1 MTIIPETLRYY
12 RRLYGSQAAL
22 AKDSGVSQKT
32 ISRIEGGDE
41 PPGGFRAST
50 IMKLE
55 QALKLTPG
63 ALAQPPDP
71 GGADMTKPGVLG
83 RRKVT
88 MYLSHDTALHYGL
101 VARRYGM
108 SARALFDIGP
118 LCFALVAEQSLAKRR
133 RRLAEIEAAI
143 DAYLA
148 LLPNHLPHGYV
159 AENDAIDAIEDE
171 RASLR
176 ANDLFASKMPGDG
189 NNSPYEMGRG
199 YNPAESNPFF
209 EFLQG
214 CVDELGISDTIDL
227 DWVNEST
234 LLPEFELCRSEL
246 DQVTGGNHWAK
257 VALQWGYVRLGDIPE
272 KLRGDDATTERAAWL
287 EAHLPTEER
296 ERLSQ
301 PLSEFFDAEVGKP
314 ATPGNDGG
322 A

>member
-1 MTIIPETLRYY
+1 M
-12 RRLYGSQAAL
+12 
-22 AKDSGVSQKT
+22 SQKT

-50 IMKLE
+50 IKKLE
-55 QALKLTPG
+55 QALKLAPG
-63 ALAQPPDP
+63 TLAQPPDP
-71 GGADMTKPGVLG
+71 GSTDMTKPGMLG

-101 VARRYGM
+101 VARRYGV
-108 SARALFDIGP
+108 SARALFDIAP

-133 RRLAEIEAAI
+133 RRLAEVEAAI
-143 DAYLA
+143 DAYLT

-159 AENDAIDAIEDE
+159 AENDAMDAIEDE

-189 NNSPYEMGRG
+189 SNSPYEMAHA

-214 CVDELGISDTIDL
+214 SVDELGIADIIDL
-227 DWVNEST
+227 EWVNEST
-234 LLPEFELCRSEL
+234 LLPEFALCQSEL
-246 DQVTGGNHWAK
+246 DQITGGNHWAK
-257 VALQWGYVRLGDIPE
+257 VALRWGYVRLGDIPE
-272 KLRGDDATTERAAWL
+272 KLRSDDATADRAAWL
-287 EAHLPTEER
+287 EAHVPAEER

-301 PLSEFFDAEVGKP
+301 PLSELFDSVPGKP
-314 ATPGNDGG
+314 STAKKDGD